1 MLRLFFALPCPSG
14 IAAQIDAWRQD
25 QHFVGRPVPTANLH
39 VTLAFL
45 GQVPESRLQQ
55 LQRVPPRL
63 ALADQAFDL
72 HLDRLDCW
80 PEGLLHLAPSQ
91 PPQALLKLA
100 SALQQQLQLDGLSL
114 EPRPYRPHLTL
125 ARDSRPAELRTPPSF
140 AWHVDQLHLYQS
152 AGGRYL
158 SLQRWPLGQP

>member
-1 MLRLFFALPCPSG
+1 MLRLFLALPCPSG

-25 QHFVGRPVPTANLH
+25 QHFAGRPVPTANLH

-45 GQVPESRLQQ
+45 GLVPESRLQR

-63 ALADQAFDL
+63 ALADLAFDL

-80 PEGLLHLAPSQ
+80 DEGLLHLAPSQ

-100 SALQQQLQLDGLSL
+100 SALQQQLQLDGFSL

-152 AGGRYL
+152 AGGQYL
-158 SLQRWPLGQP
+158 SRQRWPLGQP